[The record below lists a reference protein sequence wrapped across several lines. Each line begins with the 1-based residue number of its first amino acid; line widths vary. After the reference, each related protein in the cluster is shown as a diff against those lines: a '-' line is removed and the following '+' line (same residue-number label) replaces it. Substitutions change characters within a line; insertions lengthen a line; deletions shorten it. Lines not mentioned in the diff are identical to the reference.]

1 MTASTS
7 TSAATT
13 TWQNWGR
20 TVRAYPVRMVS
31 PGSVDDVCAV
41 VRSAAAEGRRV
52 KVVGAGHSFSPIAE
66 AEDVLMSLDRLS
78 GLRHAD
84 RETRAVT
91 FGAGTRLHEISALL
105 EPLGLAMENLGDIDT
120 QSLAGA
126 ISTGTHGTGLRFR
139 GLAAQVTGALLV
151 TGRGELV
158 RVDADHSPELL
169 PAVALGLGAL
179 GILVEVTIACVEAFD
194 LCAVEKPEPLDAV
207 LDSLHERASAVD
219 HFEFF
224 WFPHTRTALT
234 KVNTRMPVGEGRR
247 PLTSGRRWFDD
258 TLMANG
264 VFRVSCGIGRAVP
277 SSVPWL
283 NRAAERLTGDRS
295 HSDASSKVFATRRTV
310 RFREMEYA
318 IPADQAAGALRE
330 VRNVI
335 ERERWHISFPVEVRF
350 AAADELWLSAAS
362 GRETAYI
369 AVHRVIGEDVGPYFR
384 AVEAIMR
391 ARGGRP
397 HWGKMHTREA
407 ADLAGQYPKLGDFR
421 MLREE
426 LDPEG
431 VFLNPYL
438 RRVLG

>member
-1 MTASTS
+1 MTTS
-7 TSAATT
+7 TSPVTSTT

-20 TVRAYPVRMVS
+20 TVRVQPVRMVS
-31 PGSVDDVCAV
+31 PGSVDEVCAV
-41 VRSAAAEGRRV
+41 VRSAAADGLGV

-66 AEDVLMSLDRLS
+66 AEGVLLSLDRLS
-78 GLRHAD
+78 GLIRMD
-84 RETRAVT
+84 RETRTVT
-91 FGAGTRLHEISALL
+91 FGAGTRLHEVSALL
-105 EPLGLAMENLGDIDT
+105 EPLGLGMENLGDIDT

-139 GLAAQVTGALLV
+139 GLAAQVTGAVLV
-151 TGRGELV
+151 TGHGELL
-158 RVDADHSPELL
+158 RIDADHRPELL
-169 PAVALGLGAL
+169 SAVALGLGAL
-179 GILVEVTIACVEAFD
+179 GILVEVTIACVDAFD
-194 LCAVEKPEPLDAV
+194 LRAVEKPEPLDAV
-207 LDSLHERASAVD
+207 LESLHERASAVD

-234 KVNTRMPVGEGRR
+234 KVNTRVPVGEGRT
-247 PLTSGRRWFDD
+247 PLTRGRRWFDD

-264 VFRVSCGIGRAVP
+264 MFRMTCGIGRAVP
-277 SSVPWL
+277 ASVPWL

-318 IPADQAAGALRE
+318 IPADQAAEALRE
-330 VRNVI
+330 VRDLI
-335 ERERWHISFPVEVRF
+335 ERERWRISFPVEVRF
-350 AAADELWLSAAS
+350 AAADELWLSTAS

-384 AVEAIMR
+384 AVEDIMR

-407 ADLAGQYPKLGDFR
+407 SDLSGQYPKLAEFR
-421 MLREE
+421 TLREE

-431 VFLNPYL
+431 SFLNPYL

>member
-20 TVRAYPVRMVS
+20 TVRAYPVRMVF

-66 AEDVLMSLDRLS
+66 AEDVLLSLDRLS

-84 RETRAVT
+84 RDARAVT

-120 QSLAGA
+120 QSIAGA

-158 RVDADHSPELL
+158 RIDADHSPGLL

-179 GILVEVTIACVEAFD
+179 GILVEVTIACVDAFD

-234 KVNTRMPVGEGRR
+234 KVNTRMPGGEGRR

-264 VFRVSCGIGRAVP
+264 VFRMSCGIGRALP
-277 SSVPWL
+277 ASVPWL

-295 HSDASSKVFATRRTV
+295 HSDASSKVFATGRTV

-330 VRNVI
+330 VRDVI
-335 ERERWHISFPVEVRF
+335 ERKGWRISFPVEVRF
-350 AAADELWLSAAS
+350 AAADELWLSTAS

-369 AVHRVIGEDVGPYFR
+369 AVHRVIGDDVGPYFR
-384 AVEAIMR
+384 AVEDIMR
-391 ARGGRP
+391 GRGGRP
-397 HWGKMHTREA
+397 HWGKMHTQEA
-407 ADLAGQYPKLGDFR
+407 ADLSEQYPKLDDFR